1 MKRIAIGFLVALL
14 VSLLLVG
21 VAAAEWPPYYYAG
34 WRDCNLPGCIPPYS
48 YGMYHDYGRWA
59 PSNYYNYNYTYN
71 NYNYTYNN
79 YNYTYGY
86 YPTYYYPYPYYPYY
100 PVVYGGHTTPG
111 GW

>member
-34 WRDCNLPGCIPPYS
+34 WRDCNGGCIPPYN

-59 PSNYYNYNYTYN
+59 ASNYYNYNYTYN

-79 YNYTYGY
+79 YNYDYDY
-86 YPTYYYPYPYYPYY
+86 DYNYNLNYNNYYYNGGCDGG
-100 PVVYGGHTTPG
+100 YGCYIDP
-111 GW
+111 